1 MWLAITGL
9 SRPLNLPPSM
19 PASDKICFLLML
31 NCLPQ
36 FCGTTV
42 APEQSDMFHSG
53 PCKAIT
59 SQLDVLKP
67 IEHTT
72 NHLWKCTRYQL
83 PRYTVRNA
91 PITNS
96 WRSKIIDVTKD
107 SESCIGL
114 RQIPL
119 ITHVSAIMCQK
130 NRLQLTLKRI
140 IEAVLL
146 YKSMWL

>member
-1 MWLAITGL
+1 
-9 SRPLNLPPSM
+9 
-19 PASDKICFLLML
+19 
-31 NCLPQ
+31 
-36 FCGTTV
+36 
-42 APEQSDMFHSG
+42 MFHSG

-96 WRSKIIDVTKD
+96 LRSKIIDFTKD
-107 SESCIGL
+107 SESCIRLHQL
-114 RQIPL
+114 R
-119 ITHVSAIMCQK
+119 MY
-130 NRLQLTLKRI
+130 LQ
-140 IEAVLL
+140 
-146 YKSMWL
+146 

>member
-1 MWLAITGL
+1 MTILVKSSNRHLPKRKFGPTRALGVDKAALFGEYMLLQALWPWAMWLAITGL

-36 FCGTTV
+36 LYGTTV
-42 APEQSDMFHSG
+42 ALEQSDMFHSG

-72 NHLWKCTRYQL
+72 NIFGS
-83 PRYTVRNA
+83 VRA
-91 PITNS
+91 TN
-96 WRSKIIDVTKD
+96 
-107 SESCIGL
+107 
-114 RQIPL
+114 
-119 ITHVSAIMCQK
+119 CQDI
-130 NRLQLTLKRI
+130 Q
-140 IEAVLL
+140 
-146 YKSMWL
+146 